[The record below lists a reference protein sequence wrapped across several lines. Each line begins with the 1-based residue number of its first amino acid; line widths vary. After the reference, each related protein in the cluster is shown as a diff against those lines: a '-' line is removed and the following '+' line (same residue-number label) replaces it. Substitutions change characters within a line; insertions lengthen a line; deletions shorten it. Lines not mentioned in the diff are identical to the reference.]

1 MAGRNKAPEAPRDTK
16 LAKFSPRNSTP
27 TLVDANS
34 TPSAT
39 PSQEKSALRALSE
52 GWKNQPVLSYYLILV
67 TTLLLF
73 IIGFILVFSASTIT
87 ALESGANPFLS
98 FGKRSLIYVA
108 ALLVLFIAS
117 RVPLTFYQKWTWWF

>member
-1 MAGRNKAPEAPRDTK
+1 MAGRNKAPEAPRDAKLTK
-16 LAKFSPRNSTP
+16 LSPRNSKP
-27 TLVDANS
+27 SLVDAS
-34 TPSAT
+34 SAPAPSITPG
-39 PSQEKSALRALSE
+39 QEHSALRALSE

-87 ALESGANPFLS
+87 ALESGVNPFLS

-108 ALLVLFIAS
+108 VS
-117 RVPLTFYQKWTWWF
+117 YTHLTLPTTPYV